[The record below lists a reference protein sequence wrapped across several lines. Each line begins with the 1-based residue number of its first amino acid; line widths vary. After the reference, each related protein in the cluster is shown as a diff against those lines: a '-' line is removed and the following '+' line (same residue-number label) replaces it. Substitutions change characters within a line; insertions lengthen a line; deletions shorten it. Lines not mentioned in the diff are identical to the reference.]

1 MSDKFTCA
9 PPGGV
14 SIAVVPDDGLPTSPV
29 RAEQEGELLFG
40 GAERAVEIGRMEV
53 DAGEFCPTSP
63 ISDFN
68 GVTVGVR
75 AHLPAD
81 AGA

>member
-1 MSDKFTCA
+1 
-9 PPGGV
+9 
-14 SIAVVPDDGLPTSPV
+14 
-29 RAEQEGELLFG
+29 LFG